1 MKTKQITTE
10 SGIVLLLV
18 EVPEQTSEIAI
29 DQKPNGTRLCFY
41 HSNHGFHSNWDW
53 MWLPK
58 GNWQGKHFNEMSD
71 GDYYM
76 IVGRSFK
83 NYQPKQQLNQQSQY
97 DMFWVKCPNGKE
109 EHFESKED
117 SFSYAVKMELVY
129 ILHSHGFDPETTVV
143 LQLNK

>member
-1 MKTKQITTE
+1 MTKQITTE
-10 SGIVLLLV
+10 SGIVLLLDMPV
-18 EVPEQTSEIAI
+18 GANRLKIFNDERPYISYFVNTDTFREYLPEG
-29 DQKPNGTRLCFY
+29 K
-41 HSNHGFHSNWDW
+41 
-53 MWLPK
+53 
-58 GNWQGKHFNEMSD
+58 WQGKHFKEMEE

-109 EHFESKED
+109 EHFESKKD

-129 ILHSHGFDPETTVV
+129 ILHSNGFDPENTVV
-143 LQLNK
+143 LTLK